1 MRRWISLVF
10 LFLLIGLGTNPLW
23 RTPANFLFL
32 PDAFPHLF
40 RFFEFDRVIHQGIFF
55 PRWGADLAYGY
66 GYPLFNFYSPLAY
79 YIVEALHLI
88 GLTSAHAILAA
99 FVVIIAIGALGAYV
113 LGCELGD
120 SRVVGSLTAVAY
132 VFFPYFLIDL
142 YGRGALAEALGA
154 AVLPWLM
161 WSWRRVLTR
170 QTLGVLILAGIFIA
184 LMMFSHNLVAY
195 MSAPLLATFAIWELA
210 RMPADQR
217 VRAITHVAGA
227 VALGAALAAI
237 FWLPILSEFSLI
249 TGSQPSKQIATILH
263 NSFLAPLQLIQF
275 SAFYQYGDDPYP
287 LALVPLGLSA
297 LVFILTLAARKRQG
311 IVIFFFVA
319 MIVEIFFL
327 LDWSEGIWLHTPLL
341 STSQFAWRLQALI
354 GLSVA
359 ITIGF
364 LPHVLAD
371 LRLISEPTK
380 VGLALSWRGFNRP
393 IFAALIATVLI
404 GVALA
409 QLEPKT
415 MDNPRGEL
423 TLAQMARFEVN
434 TKAFGFVWLNEYL
447 PRTVKSLTTQ
457 LPSEPTTKPAPKIQ
471 LEKYH
476 ATQRAFSV
484 SAAEPF
490 SLRLRQFYFPD
501 WQATIDGNSAP
512 VYSSTPL
519 GLLTVDV
526 PAGEHRVELSS
537 VDTPARQVGT
547 IVSGLGFLGLVILI
561 ARAVIR
567 RDPDTRITLGI
578 GACLFVVIALPAF
591 TALTARTPD
600 LQSLQANV
608 SPQLN
613 LIGLTIDDARL
624 ESNVLRVTS
633 SNQSLHLRVYWQVK
647 QSLQDKPIAWR
658 IADESGRVWVTREQ
672 LARYGTG
679 LPATWLPNEI
689 VDDHYDVPLGAAM
702 PAGIYSLQV
711 AYPNAADFISV
722 ARVMLEHGTAP
733 ARDPQIAHR
742 VNAQIGDR
750 IHLLGYDVPR
760 IARAGASLPI
770 TLYWRAN
777 RDIFEDLTVFAQLL
791 DADGNAIAHADGLT
805 DDGFNPT
812 MLWFPGTT
820 IVDARKFILPRDA
833 APGVYRLVAGL
844 YRFENLERLP
854 VTMDEGVSPDD
865 AVVLGEV
872 KIPVSGSSK
881 PEHARGAL
889 FGDSIRLLG
898 YDLQS
903 SGSTRF
909 LDGNSRE
916 WRVTK
921 QAGQSIA
928 LRLYWQALA
937 HVGADYT
944 VFVHIEDESG
954 KIIAQQDR
962 MPVNGKYPTRIWDAN
977 EQIADAY
984 SIALDDLPAGTW
996 RIVVGM
1002 YSPNTGERLPVTD
1015 TNNQELPGR
1024 QFVIGRLV
1032 VESGQ

>member
-1 MRRWISLVF
+1 MRRWIPLAF
-10 LFLLIGLGTNPLW
+10 LFLLIGLGTSPLW

-40 RFFEFDRVIHQGIFF
+40 RFFEFDRVIHQGVFY

-66 GYPLFNFYSPLAY
+66 GYPLFNFYSPFAY
-79 YIVEALHLI
+79 YIVEVLHLI
-88 GLTSAHAILAA
+88 GLASAHAILAA
-99 FVVIIAIGALGAYV
+99 FALIITIGALGAYA

-120 SRVVGSLTAVAY
+120 SRAVGFLTAVAY

-142 YGRGALAEALGA
+142 YGRGALAETLGA

-170 QTLGVLILAGIFIA
+170 HTIGALILAGIFIA
-184 LMMFSHNLVAY
+184 VMMFSHNLIAY
-195 MSAPLLATFAIWELA
+195 MSAPLLAIFAIWQLA
-210 RMPADQR
+210 QMPADQR
-217 VRAITHVAGA
+217 ARAIMRVAGA
-227 VALGAALAAI
+227 VILGAALAAI
-237 FWLPILSEFSLI
+237 FWLPVLSELALI
-249 TGSQPSKQIATILH
+249 TGSQPSKQIAAILH
-263 NSFLAPLQLIQF
+263 NSFLAPNQLIQF
-275 SAFYQYGDDPYP
+275 SAIYQYGDDPYP

-297 LVFILTLAARKRQG
+297 LAFILTLAARKKQS
-311 IVIFFFVA
+311 IIIFFFVA

-327 LDWSEGIWLHTPLL
+327 LDWSEGIWLHIPLL

-364 LPHVLAD
+364 LPRVLGD
-371 LRLISEPTK
+371 LLVEPTK
-380 VGLALSWRGFNRP
+380 VGLASSWRGFNRP
-393 IFAALIATVLI
+393 LSSALIALALI
-404 GVALA
+404 VIALA
-409 QLEPKT
+409 QLEPKA

-447 PRTVKSLTTQ
+447 PRTVKALPTQ

-476 ATQRAFSV
+476 ATQRAFSI

-501 WQATIDGNSAP
+501 WQATIDGNPAL
-512 VYSSTPL
+512 VYPSTPL
-519 GLLTVDV
+519 GLFTVDV
-526 PAGEHRVELSS
+526 PAGGHRVVLSA
-537 VDTPARQVGT
+537 VDTLPRQVGAG
-547 IVSGLGFLGLVILI
+547 ISGLGVLALLMLV
-561 ARAVIR
+561 ARAILR
-567 RDPDTRITLGI
+567 RDPDTRMILGM
-578 GACLFVVIALPAF
+578 GACLLVVFALPAF
-591 TALTARTPD
+591 TALTARARD

-613 LIGLTIDDARL
+613 LIGLAIDDARL
-624 ESNVLRVTS
+624 ESDVWRVTS
-633 SNQSLHLRVYWQVK
+633 SNQPLHLQVYWQVT
-647 QSLQDKPIAWR
+647 QPLQDKPIAWR
-658 IADESGRVWVTREQ
+658 IADESGRVWTTREQ

-689 VDDHYDVPLGAAM
+689 VEDHYDLPLGAAM

-711 AYPNAADFISV
+711 AQPGGNDFTAV
-722 ARVMLEHGTAP
+722 ARIALERGVAP

-742 VNAQIGDR
+742 VNAQVGDR
-750 IHLLGYDVPR
+750 IHLLGFDAPSS
-760 IARAGASLPI
+760 ARANQVLPI
-770 TLYWRAN
+770 TLYWRAE
-777 RDIFEDLTVFAQLL
+777 RDVFEDLTVFAQLL

-844 YRFENLERLP
+844 YRFEHLERLP
-854 VTMDEGVSPDD
+854 VTTDGGVSPDD

-881 PEHARGAL
+881 PEHARGAS

-903 SGSTRF
+903 SSSRF
-909 LDGNSRE
+909 LDGNSSG
-916 WRVTK
+916 WRVAK
-921 QAGQSIA
+921 QAGQSIV

-954 KIIAQQDR
+954 KIVAQQDR

-1002 YSPNTGERLPVTD
+1002 YSPNTGERLPVVD
-1015 TNNQELPGR
+1015 VNNQELPGR